1 MAGSANPPYV
11 GALHSRLLATFAAC
25 SLLLAAPAALAG
37 GTSYKGKTDQN
48 RTVTFKVS
56 GGKVRSFVGG
66 VNMFC
71 VGDGIEFNAAI
82 PPKAMKVKGGKFSYK
97 GRDKIDS
104 VNLEIS
110 GKVSAAK
117 VTGKLSMTDSR
128 YDAANQEFHPCSGK
142 ATFSAKAK

>member
-1 MAGSANPPYV
+1 M
-11 GALHSRLLATFAAC
+11 HSRLIAIIAAG
-25 SLLLAAPAALAG
+25 SVFLAAPAALAG

-48 RTVTFKVS
+48 RTITFKIS

-71 VGDGIEFNAAI
+71 IGDGIEFNAAI
-82 PPKAMKVKGGKFSYK
+82 PPKALKVTGGKFSYK

-110 GKVSAAK
+110 GKVSGSK
-117 VTGKLSMTDSR
+117 VKGKLRMTDSR
-128 YDAANQEFHPCSGK
+128 YDAANQEFHPCSGS
-142 ATFSAKAK
+142 ATFTAKAK